1 MCRKCNY
8 PAGEEAREVCL
19 SAAGTI
25 SAKAKLH
32 QLCVAARATPPI
44 SISKVPAKI

>member
-1 MCRKCNY
+1 MQLSGGRIF
-8 PAGEEAREVCL
+8 AEAREVCL

-32 QLCVAARATPPI
+32 RLCVAARATPPI